1 MEHYWKM
8 PKPEV
13 IITVTGGAQDFQLT
27 RQQQVAFDRGLV
39 SAAQSAK
46 AWVFTAG
53 SDTGVMR
60 LVGNAL
66 AKYNVDLPVVG
77 VFPWGVVNER
87 ELLTN
92 VPSVSS
98 VSHYKPTKATI
109 DGAPLNPHHSHFVFV
124 DDGTKGRKAWG
135 SEIHLR
141 SALEAS
147 ISKAKGIPIVQLV
160 VQGGPGTLQTVEST
174 ALAGKPIVV
183 LTDTGGAATALHT
196 FVTRG
201 IDAVEPKFQKLEA
214 SRIPPRSHAHATCC
228 ADCAI
233 SCCGG
238 RTSLTASN
246 A

>member
-46 AWVFTAG
+46 AWIFTAG

-66 AKYNVDLPVVG
+66 AKYNVALPIVG

-92 VPSVSS
+92 VPTVSS
-98 VSHYKPTKATI
+98 VSHYKPTPPTI

-124 DDGTKGRKAWG
+124 DNGTKGRKSWG
-135 SEIHLR
+135 SEIQLR

-214 SRIPPRSHAHATCC
+214 SRIPPVATRSAC
-228 ADCAI
+228 
-233 SCCGG
+233 
-238 RTSLTASN
+238 
-246 A
+246 

>member
-1 MEHYWKM
+1 MDHFWTM

-27 RQQQVAFDRGLV
+27 HLQQIAFDRGLV

-46 AWVFTAG
+46 AWIFTAG

-87 ELLTN
+87 EQLAN
-92 VPSVSS
+92 ASSSSS
-98 VSHYKPTKATI
+98 VTAYKPTPPSI
-109 DGAPLNPHHSHFVFV
+109 DGAPLNPHHSHFIFV
-124 DDGTKGRKAWG
+124 DDGKRGRQAWG
-135 SEIHLR
+135 SEIQMR
-141 SALEAS
+141 SALEAA

-160 VQGGPGTLQTVEST
+160 VQGGPGTLATVEST

-183 LTDTGGAATALHT
+183 LADTGGAATALHA
-196 FVTRG
+196 FCNGG
-201 IDAVEPKFQKLEA
+201 IDAVEPRFQNLEA
-214 SRIPPRSHAHATCC
+214 SLPPPCSPRRCPAHHMSCVLTGPVVLATGQ
-228 ADCAI
+228 A
-233 SCCGG
+233 
-238 RTSLTASN
+238 
-246 A
+246 